1 MIIDVFIF
9 ALYSLRVTVDF
20 TLSNARQ
27 FYLSKGDP
35 SLSKLTDPITKINQ
49 SDNAPLPVK
58 YSPSI
63 GPGNVLNDPVR

>member
-9 ALYSLRVTVDF
+9 TLYSLRVTVDF

-58 YSPSI
+58 YSLSI
-63 GPGNVLNDPVR
+63 GPGTALNDPVR